1 MTRIHI
7 QANLYEHLRNH
18 FSYTSFHEGQEEIIL
33 DVLRGR
39 DVLGIL
45 RTGTGKSLCYQL
57 PAKMLPGITIVVS
70 PLISL
75 MIDQV
80 RELEAIHYRQVVALH
95 SFQQWSER
103 QTILRNLHHYK
114 LIYVSPEILQ
124 NKQII
129 TLFKQQHVS
138 LFVVDEAHCISQWGY
153 DFRPD
158 YLRLL
163 EVIETLHNPTVLA
176 LTGTATPNVQ
186 NDIQDKLKRPNMIE
200 HVYPM
205 DRENISLVVEEINGS
220 EAEKLD
226 HLLTWIK
233 GTNEPTIVYFSSR
246 IATEKVAQHI
256 ANQLANK
263 RVAYYHGGLETTDR
277 LKIQQQFMNDQLEI
291 ICCTSAFGM
300 GINKANIRMIIHY
313 HLPPQIESYIQE
325 IGRAGRDGR
334 DSISVLL
341 YRQEDI
347 HIPLQIIENELPT
360 HAELRFI
367 MERLIDYQD
376 NKVLLPLDEDVIE
389 QQFLIQPTKWR
400 YLLYQLEQHGI
411 VKEQEV
417 QTTESSIKEV
427 FNEINHFTE
436 QRLRAKRQQLNEV
449 INWIHTQSCLRTKLY
464 EPFQQD
470 ITRKEANCCSNC
482 GVVLEDSLEHDVS
495 TDKETSDWQTLLKRV
510 LLIGDI
516 D

>member
-7 QANLYEHLRNH
+7 QAILYEHLQNH
-18 FSYTSFHEGQEEIIL
+18 FAYTTFHEGQEEIIL
-33 DVLRGR
+33 DVLHGR

-80 RELEAIHYRQVVALH
+80 RELEAIHYRQVTALH

-129 TLFKQQHVS
+129 RLFKEQQVS

-158 YLRLL
+158 YLRLP
-163 EVIETLHNPTVLA
+163 EVIETLSHPTVLA
-176 LTGTATPNVQ
+176 LTGTATPNVRE
-186 NDIQDKLKRPNMIE
+186 DIQDKLKRPNMVE

-205 DRENISLVVEEINGS
+205 DRENISLVVEEINGT
-220 EAEKLD
+220 EAEKLE
-226 HLLTWIK
+226 HLLRWIK
-233 GTNEPTIVYFSSR
+233 RTNAPTIVYFSSR

-256 ANQLANK
+256 SNQLAHK
-263 RVAYYHGGLETTDR
+263 QVAYYHGGLETTDR
-277 LKIQQQFMNDQLEI
+277 LKIQQQFMNDQLDI

-300 GINKANIRMIIHY
+300 GINKSNIRMIIHY
-313 HLPPQIESYIQE
+313 HLPSQIESYIQE
-325 IGRAGRDGR
+325 IGRAGRDGLE
-334 DSISVLL
+334 SVSVLL

-360 HAELRFI
+360 HAELQFI
-367 MERLIDYQD
+367 MKRLIDFQESSA
-376 NKVLLPLDEDVIE
+376 LLPIDEDIIE
-389 QQFLIQPTKWR
+389 QQFFIQPTKWR

-411 VKEQEV
+411 VEERRV
-417 QTTESSIKEV
+417 QATESAIKET
-427 FNEINHFTE
+427 FNEIKYFTD

-470 ITRKEANCCSNC
+470 ITRKEVNCCSNC
-482 GVVLEDSLEHDVS
+482 GVYIEDSLAKVAIA
-495 TDKETSDWQTLLKRV
+495 DKETTDWQTLLKRV